1 MHRLS
6 ATEETVN
13 AVLEMLALTSLFL
26 VRLGVPIAVTILI
39 AWGLRRLDARWQAEA
54 AAYQASEAVA
64 TGALD
69 PTATA
74 SPLAAQQ
81 PCWELNNCSDAQ
93 RAACPACA
101 ALDIPCWMARLRADG
116 KLPARCYGCAL
127 FRTRPLLQPM
137 QVTA

>member
-1 MHRLS
+1 VNVIL
-6 ATEETVN
+6 ET
-13 AVLEMLALTSLFL
+13 LALTVLFVL
-26 VRLGVPIAVTILI
+26 RLGIPIAVTILI

-54 AAYQASEAVA
+54 AAQQSSRAVA
-64 TGALD
+64 AGDLD
-69 PTATA
+69 AAAVT

-93 RAACPACA
+93 RGDCPACA

-127 FRTRPLLQPM
+127 FRTRPSLQPA
-137 QVTA
+137 QVAA

>member
-1 MHRLS
+1 MNVIF
-6 ATEETVN
+6 ET
-13 AVLEMLALTSLFL
+13 LALTVLIVL
-26 VRLGVPIAVTILI
+26 RLGIPIAVTVLI

-54 AAYQASEAVA
+54 AAQQSSRAVA
-64 TGALD
+64 AGDLDAGAV
-69 PTATA
+69 T

-93 RAACPACA
+93 RGNCPACA

-127 FRTRPLLQPM
+127 FRTRPSLQPAPI
-137 QVTA
+137 QASTG

>member
-1 MHRLS
+1 MNVIF
-6 ATEETVN
+6 ET
-13 AVLEMLALTSLFL
+13 LALTVLIVL
-26 VRLGVPIAVTILI
+26 RLGIPIAVTVLI

-54 AAYQASEAVA
+54 AAQQSSRAVA
-64 TGALD
+64 AGDLD
-69 PTATA
+69 AAAVT

-93 RAACPACA
+93 RGNCPACA

-127 FRTRPLLQPM
+127 FRTRPSLQPAPI
-137 QVTA
+137 QASTG

>member
-1 MHRLS
+1 MNVIL
-6 ATEETVN
+6 ET
-13 AVLEMLALTSLFL
+13 LALTVLFVL
-26 VRLGVPIAVTILI
+26 RLGIPIAVTILI

-54 AAYQASEAVA
+54 AAQQSSRAVA
-64 TGALD
+64 AGDLD
-69 PTATA
+69 AAAVT

-93 RAACPACA
+93 RGDCPACA

-127 FRTRPLLQPM
+127 FRTRPSLQPA
-137 QVTA
+137 QVAA

>member
-1 MHRLS
+1 MNVIF
-6 ATEETVN
+6 ET
-13 AVLEMLALTSLFL
+13 LALTVLIVL
-26 VRLGVPIAVTILI
+26 RLGIHIAVTVLI

-54 AAYQASEAVA
+54 AAQQSSRAVA
-64 TGALD
+64 AGDLDAGAV
-69 PTATA
+69 T

-93 RAACPACA
+93 RGNCPACA

-127 FRTRPLLQPM
+127 FRTRPSLQPAPI
-137 QVTA
+137 QASTG

>member
-1 MHRLS
+1 MNVIF
-6 ATEETVN
+6 ET
-13 AVLEMLALTSLFL
+13 LALTVLIVL
-26 VRLGVPIAVTILI
+26 RLGIPIAVTVLI

-54 AAYQASEAVA
+54 AAQQSSRAVA
-64 TGALD
+64 AGDLDGAAV
-69 PTATA
+69 T

-93 RAACPACA
+93 RGNCPACA

-127 FRTRPLLQPM
+127 FRTRPSLQPAPI
-137 QVTA
+137 QASTG